1 MKILLCSEFY
11 YPKIGGVERHNEILA
26 NFLHKKKNFVE
37 IATSSSHKK
46 NQKYFPYKINYFNIT
61 GSIFKGYFGE
71 TIAYQNFLIESKF
84 DIIFFNAAQ
93 QWSFDLALPIIEEI
107 KSKKI
112 LFPCGF
118 SRLNNILY
126 KPYFLIL
133 QKKFKYF
140 DKIICVNRNLQ
151 DFKFIS
157 KFYKK
162 KIYIV
167 NNGASF
173 IKNNFKLNKKKFLQ
187 NYNLANET
195 KIIIYLSNFKFF
207 KGQDIA
213 INIYK
218 KLKIKNAILLL
229 IGNSQNLTYMMYL
242 YFMKI
247 ILKIFYQKKIIIISN
262 KNYNYSQS
270 MLKISDLF
278 LFTSRTEYDPLVI
291 YEAII
296 NKKKIISLDTGN
308 IKNILINNKNAFV
321 SNNKKLIVS
330 KIYEFLFSRYH
341 YFNYK
346 KFLWVNI
353 MKKYYNI
360 FLKT

>member
-26 NFLHKKKNFVE
+26 NFLHKKKNLVE

-61 GSIFKGYFGE
+61 GSIFKGYAGE
-71 TIAYQNFLIESKF
+71 TTAYQDFLIESKF
-84 DIIFFNAAQ
+84 DIIFFNATQ

-118 SRLNNILY
+118 SRLNNVLY
-126 KPYFLIL
+126 KPYFFML
-133 QKKFKYF
+133 QNKIKYF
-140 DKIICVNRNLQ
+140 DKIICVNKNLQ

-162 KIYIV
+162 KIYII

-173 IKNNFKLNKKKFLQ
+173 VKNNIKLNKKKFLQ
-187 NYNLANET
+187 NYKLANKT

-218 KLKIKNAILLL
+218 KLKIKNVILVL
-229 IGNSQNLTYMMYL
+229 IGNSQNLIYLVYL
-242 YFMKI
+242 YYMKI
-247 ILKIFYQKKIIIISN
+247 ILKIFYQKEMIIISN
-262 KNYNYSQS
+262 KNYNDSQI

-296 NKKKIISLDTGN
+296 NRKKIISLDIGN

-321 SNNKKLIVS
+321 SNNKKLIIS
-330 KIYEFLFSRYH
+330 KIYEFLLSRYC